1 MLVAIMVEQGPGSS
15 LPYQALTSQLLND
28 RKDLERR
35 DGKKKKKGVGVL
47 QEFQAVIIYQK
58 FGNILMF

>member
-15 LPYQALTSQLLND
+15 LLYQALTSQLLND

-35 DGKKKKKGVGVL
+35 GEKKKKGVGVL

>member
-15 LPYQALTSQLLND
+15 LLYQALTSQLLND

-35 DGKKKKKGVGVL
+35 DEKKKKGVGVL